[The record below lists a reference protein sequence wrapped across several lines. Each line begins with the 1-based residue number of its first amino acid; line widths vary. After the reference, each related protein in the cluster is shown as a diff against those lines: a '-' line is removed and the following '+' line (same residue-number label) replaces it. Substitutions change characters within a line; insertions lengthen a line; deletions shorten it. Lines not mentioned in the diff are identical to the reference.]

1 MFTILVTKLEMSHVL
16 QSNKNKIIEVT
27 VIAYQSLYPK
37 VFEDDV
43 VAVEGLHVGSFN
55 TSLWLTTSKRS

>member
-1 MFTILVTKLEMSHVL
+1 MSHVL